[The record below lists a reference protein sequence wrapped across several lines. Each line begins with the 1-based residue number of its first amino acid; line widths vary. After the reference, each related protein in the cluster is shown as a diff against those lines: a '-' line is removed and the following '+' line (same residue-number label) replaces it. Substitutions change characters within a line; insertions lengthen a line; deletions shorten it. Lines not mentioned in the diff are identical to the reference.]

1 MENENE
7 PTLEN
12 RVAYLEKE
20 LERTKSIMSAL
31 GKSFSDQLQQHDG
44 AFQPLY
50 AVAFALCQQTPSES
64 RLADVI
70 RFFLEQT
77 AAVQGGI
84 AVPDVNLNES
94 ERHAADLSEML
105 VTDPTDPPR
114 LPDGYK
120 PPPAER

>member
-1 MENENE
+1 MENEE
-7 PTLEN
+7 PTLEQ

-20 LERTKSIMSAL
+20 LERTKFIMSAL

-44 AFQPLY
+44 AFRPLY
-50 AVAFALCQQTPSES
+50 AVAFALCQQTTKDSQ
-64 RLADVI
+64 LATVI

-94 ERHAADLSEML
+94 ERHSADLLELLGS
-105 VTDPTDPPR
+105 DPTDPPR

-120 PPPAER
+120 PPPVSQ